1 MTLADNTLN
10 GAQTLPLSFLDRP
23 REPYTYPDTNQ
34 NRLAF
39 VVAKGSRLLG
49 DGQLIDAN
57 VYYRRFRNTNLS
69 SNVDDDFGETDPDTG
84 IAHSNPASNDRST
97 IDQASFG
104 AALQWT
110 ARGKVGGFAHQLA
123 VGASGN
129 WGDTSFMQSEQSA
142 TFTADRG
149 TIGTGPYLRTT
160 DVALRNS
167 DAGAY
172 ASDTINL
179 SDAWTLTLA
188 ARYNAARV
196 VIEDRSGEDSA
207 LNGTHTFTRLNPA
220 VGINFNPTQSLT
232 AYASYNEGMR
242 APTPIELT
250 CADPDAPCKLPN
262 QFLADPPLEKV
273 VSSTIEAGARG
284 QWHAGTWSAA
294 VYRTDLRDDLAFIAS
309 GAGATNAGYFQ
320 NIGRTRR
327 QGIELAVTI
336 RAEPLTLALRYNALD
351 ARFRSTF
358 EAASPDNSEADANGA
373 IVVRS
378 GNRIPGIPVHS
389 AKMRVDWAAAPGLG
403 VGASLVAASSQYAR
417 GDKNNADR
425 AGRVPGYFVV
435 HLDAQY
441 ALTPRVTLFA
451 QVDNL
456 FDRHYANFGLLG
468 SNVFTGPDRT
478 FGPAVGVAPVIEQF
492 RALGAP
498 RGVWAGIRVTFDAP
512 PRHS

>member
-1 MTLADNTLN
+1 M
-10 GAQTLPLSFLDRP
+10 
-23 REPYTYPDTNQ
+23 
-34 NRLAF
+34 
-39 VVAKGSRLLG
+39 
-49 DGQLIDAN
+49 
-57 VYYRRFRNTNLS
+57 
-69 SNVDDDFGETDPDTG
+69 
-84 IAHSNPASNDRST
+84 
-97 IDQASFG
+97 
-104 AALQWT
+104 
-110 ARGKVGGFAHQLA
+110 
-123 VGASGN
+123 
-129 WGDTSFMQSEQSA
+129 
-142 TFTADRG
+142 
-149 TIGTGPYLRTT
+149 
-160 DVALRNS
+160 
-167 DAGAY
+167 
-172 ASDTINL
+172 
-179 SDAWTLTLA
+179 
-188 ARYNAARV
+188 
-196 VIEDRSGEDSA
+196 
-207 LNGTHTFTRLNPA
+207 NGTHTFARLNPA

-294 VYRTDLRDDLAFIAS
+294 LYRTDLRDDLAFIAS

-327 QGIELAVTI
+327 QGIELAATI

-417 GDKNNADR
+417 GDENNADR

-451 QVDNL
+451 QLDNL

-468 SNVFTGPDRT
+468 SNVFTGPDRS